1 MDGRFALLE
10 RLGSG
15 GMGTVWRARD
25 LVLRREVALKEVR
38 AAEPSAGGT
47 DAERLRVRVLR
58 EARALAAL
66 NHPNVVTI
74 HHIVDERPHP
84 WLVMELVPG
93 VSVQQHCAA
102 EGPLTPARAAR
113 IGRDVLAGLRAAHAA
128 GIHHRD
134 VKPANVLLRPD
145 GEAVLTDFGIAAV
158 GSTGRVTVT
167 GELVGSPE
175 YIAPERI
182 RGAAGDAADLWSLG
196 MLLYVVTEG
205 HSPLRRADTLA
216 TLAAVLEEPVPP
228 PVRCGPLAPVVTAL
242 LVREPEAR
250 PDAERLDALLAEAQ
264 SAAEDTADA
273 GTRSGSGRPPVT
285 LPDAPRAVPPVPQ
298 SPPQSPP
305 PGPPQGP
312 PPGPPPG
319 TGAPFRAADPAP
331 PARRRGAVRV
341 LGAAAAVAVVLGAV
355 AGGFLLATR
364 DESPAAQDPS
374 AEVAPSP
381 GADGSGAEET
391 GPDAADAGADTAERP
406 AERTPDPE
414 PPASPTPDAGTPTP
428 SATPSPSAPVAGTW
442 IAQLHSEPVSS
453 GAAER
458 DRRLAELRAAVPEAQ
473 VLLSDDYA
481 SLNPGYWVLY
491 APGPFTDGRDA
502 VAYCAD
508 RGRTTG
514 DSCVG
519 RYLSGDASDR
529 DLICHPEGGGSGRCT
544 RP

>member
-38 AAEPSAGGT
+38 AAEPSTDGT
-47 DAERLRVRVLR
+47 GAERLRVRVLR

-93 VSVQQHCAA
+93 VSLQQHCAA
-102 EGPLTPARAAR
+102 QGPLSPARAAR

-145 GEAVLTDFGIAAV
+145 GGAVLTDFGIAAV

-228 PVRCGPLAPVVTAL
+228 PVRCGPLTPVVTAL
-242 LVREPEAR
+242 LVREPGAR

-264 SAAEDTADA
+264 EAAEA
-273 GTRSGSGRPPVT
+273 GAGGGGTPAT
-285 LPDAPRAVPPVPQ
+285 LPDAPRALPPLPQ
-298 SPPQSPP
+298 NL
-305 PGPPQGP
+305 

-319 TGAPFRAADPAP
+319 TAPGPPPGTAPGVGVPP
-331 PARRRGAVRV
+331 PATTPPPSPSRRRGAVRV

-355 AGGFLLATR
+355 GGGFLLATR
-364 DESPAAQDPS
+364 DEPPAARAPG

-381 GADGSGAEET
+381 GTDEAGPEAN
-391 GPDAADAGADTAERP
+391 GPDEADAGADTAERP
-406 AERTPDPE
+406 AERTADPE

-428 SATPSPSAPVAGTW
+428 SATPSPSAQVDDTW

-458 DRRLAELRAAVPEAQ
+458 DRRLAELRATVPDAQ

-502 VAYCAD
+502 VAYCAARD
-508 RGRTTG
+508 RTTG

-519 RYLSGDASDR
+519 RYLSRDASDR
-529 DLICHPEGGGSGRCT
+529 DLVCHPEDGGSGRCI